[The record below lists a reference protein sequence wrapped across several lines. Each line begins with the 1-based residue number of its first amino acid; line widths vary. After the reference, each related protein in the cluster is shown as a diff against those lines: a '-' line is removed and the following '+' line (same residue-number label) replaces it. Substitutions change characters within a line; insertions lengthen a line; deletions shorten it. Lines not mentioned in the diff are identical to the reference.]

1 MFPWQ
6 CYSVSFSWL
15 VNVISTD
22 WVIERKLK
30 PLDALGRLEKQS
42 LAYDDFFHLLLYFIS
57 TVLLHLTL
65 FYLYMY

>member
-15 VNVISTD
+15 VNVIGAD

-42 LAYDDFFHLLLYFIS
+42 LA
-57 TVLLHLTL
+57 
-65 FYLYMY
+65 